1 MTALLVL
8 FFISIGLALIS
19 SIIYLAPKVAK
30 TYINVHLIIAFIP
43 VLIALIG
50 LCITS
55 GNVYIG
61 FWHLDK
67 LSWLLALFIL
77 SIGLIIQRFSVRY
90 LDGDAQ
96 YRKYFSLFTFLTV
109 FASVGW
115 LSNDLRLMAIL
126 WG

>member
-1 MTALLVL
+1 M
-8 FFISIGLALIS
+8 
-19 SIIYLAPKVAK
+19 AK
-30 TYINVHLIIAFIP
+30 TYINVHLVIVFIP

-50 LCITS
+50 LCMTS
-55 GNVYIG
+55 GNTYIG

-109 FASVGW
+109 FASVAW